1 MKAAR
6 IVNVLAAMLALVSV
20 GLFLGLA
27 CTPSPARA
35 YTPPIYA
42 WDDKDRGVTC
52 YWHEALATDGPGFSC
67 VRTRP

>member
-1 MKAAR
+1 MKSR
-6 IVNVLAAMLALVSV
+6 TFLVVCCALVGAV
-20 GLFLGLA
+20 ALGFAGAVA

-42 WDDKDRGVTC
+42 WDDKARGVTC
-52 YWHEALATDGPGFSC
+52 YWHEAAPTDGPGFSC